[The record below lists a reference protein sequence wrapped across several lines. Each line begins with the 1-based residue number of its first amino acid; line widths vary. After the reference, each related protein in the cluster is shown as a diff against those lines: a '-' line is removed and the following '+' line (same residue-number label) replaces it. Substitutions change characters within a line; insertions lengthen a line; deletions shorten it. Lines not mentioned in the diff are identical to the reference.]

1 MTRTFATMVLGLA
14 LALLS
19 LGIAQAEI
27 EKAVIR
33 VEGAMQCAL

>member
-14 LALLS
+14 LALLA

-27 EKAVIR
+27 EKAAIKI
-33 VEGAMQCAL
+33 EGAMQCAL